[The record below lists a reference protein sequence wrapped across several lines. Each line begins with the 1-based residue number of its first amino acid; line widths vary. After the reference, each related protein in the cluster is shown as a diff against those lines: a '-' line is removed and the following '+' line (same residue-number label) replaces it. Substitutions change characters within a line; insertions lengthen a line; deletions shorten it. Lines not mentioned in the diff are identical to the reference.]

1 MIYTFNIPSSVS
13 SLRPFCKV
21 NIDIHQKSFI
31 LKVNYIGNH
40 EKRGDNRLSPYGWSD
55 YLNSPYAYFPEAV
68 AGQNISFPQ
77 IVNNSETSKLSIE
90 MVDWDPQD
98 ILLSSVINGIILE
111 ANSKFG
117 KMIIYPSNE
126 D

>member
-13 SLRPFCKV
+13 SLRPFCKT
-21 NIDIHQKSFI
+21 NIDIHQKSFV

-40 EKRGDNRLSPYGWSD
+40 EKRGDIRLSPYGWSD
-55 YLNSPYAYFPEAV
+55 YLNSPYAYFPETA
-68 AGQNISFPQ
+68 AGKTISFPL
-77 IVNNSETSKLSIE
+77 ILNNSEFSKLSIE
-90 MVDWDPQD
+90 MVDWDPQG
-98 ILLSSVINGIILE
+98 IPLSSAINGIILE